1 MKPLYYIVALLLLT
15 GCSTARMTDTWVNK
29 EYTNYQPKK
38 VLIVGLTDNLIARKM
53 FEEQLKTELTNRGIE
68 AVESY
73 DVFKPTFTSLKQ
85 TEDDIE
91 KEVKRISNEGFDAIL
106 ISAVKGVDEEVSY
119 SGDTYR
125 RNYYWRRF
133 GRYYYLVQDVY
144 LIEGYYNE
152 YEIYHIEAS
161 LYNLKENND
170 KSLIWVASYDIVD
183 PKRINSTVKNYVT
196 AIIKSLEEQRLINE
210 NNTP

>member
-1 MKPLYYIVALLLLT
+1 MKSFYYIVALLLLT

-53 FEEQLKTELTNRGIE
+53 FEEQLKTELINRGID

-85 TEDDIE
+85 TEEDIE

-106 ISAVKGVDEEVSY
+106 ISAVKGIDEKVSY

-152 YEIYHIEAS
+152 YNIYHIEAS

-170 KSLIWVASYDIVD
+170 KSLVWVASYDIVD
-183 PKRINSTVKNYVT
+183 PKRINTTVTNYVT
-196 AIIKSLEEQRLINE
+196 AIIKSLEEKRIINE
-210 NNTP
+210 NYMP

>member
-1 MKPLYYIVALLLLT
+1 MKSFYYIAALFVLI

-29 EYTNYQPKK
+29 EYTNYQPEK
-38 VLIVGLTDNLIARKM
+38 VLVVGLTDNLIARKM
-53 FEEQLKTELTNRGIE
+53 FEEQLKTELINRGIN

-91 KEVKRISNEGFDAIL
+91 NEVKRISNEGFDAIL
-106 ISAVKGVDEEVSY
+106 ISAVKGIDEKVSY

-152 YEIYHIEAS
+152 YDIYHIEAS

-170 KSLIWVASYDIVD
+170 KSLVWIASYDIVD
-183 PKRINSTVKNYVT
+183 PKRINTTVTNYVT
-196 AIIKSLEEQRLINE
+196 AIIKSLEEKRIINE
-210 NNTP
+210 NYTP